1 MELGDKIGKLT
12 YLGKVSKIMSGKPR
26 TYLKFLCGC
35 GKNVEIRK
43 GSIEKSNFPSCG
55 CEKINNKIKTLLS
68 KEDRLHNGVNFIN
81 EKFGELIV
89 KELISPLGIIKYKCQ
104 CSCGDILNV
113 RFDHL
118 KNNETKSCGCKRK
131 EFARE
136 AGKKEYGQAAF
147 NDTYNSY
154 KQGAKSRGIS
164 FNLTKEEFKNLS
176 SKNCN
181 YCGVVPSQIKKVK
194 GDNGDFIYNGID
206 RIDSSKGYIEGN
218 CITCCGTCNY
228 MKRTHSIEDFANHII
243 KLYHNFAK
251 NFANGS
257 GVLTWS

>member
-1 MELGDKIGKLT
+1 MILPDKEIEEGYIIGLYT
-12 YLGKVSKIMSGKPR
+12 GPYLGTGDGLFQAPFNSSSQKIKLLPGGSIKQAE
-26 TYLKFLCGC
+26 YLKG
-35 GKNVEIRK
+35 GIPEIR
-43 GSIEKSNFPSCG
+43 EKLNYRYNR
-55 CEKINNKIKTLLS
+55 INDVSVYFN
-68 KEDRLHNGVNFIN
+68 DHNRLPF
-81 EKFGELIV
+81 
-89 KELISPLGIIKYKCQ
+89 
-104 CSCGDILNV
+104 NV

-118 KNNETKSCGCKRK
+118 KNNETKSCGCKRQ

-251 NFANGS
+251 NFSNGS
-257 GVLTWS
+257 GVLTWA